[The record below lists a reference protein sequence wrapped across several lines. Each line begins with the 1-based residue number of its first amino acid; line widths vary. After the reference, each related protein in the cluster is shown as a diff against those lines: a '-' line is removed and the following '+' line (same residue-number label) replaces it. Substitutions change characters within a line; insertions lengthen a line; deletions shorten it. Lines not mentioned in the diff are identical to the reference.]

1 MLDGSEFE
9 NEWRANW
16 EPKSVDRNG
25 IYSQLDSAHFYRI
38 AAAVPTQT
46 LMLLP
51 PSVTSPASNTSVP
64 NWFVGR
70 ILKFYLCRKFFLFC
84 FLFLFLLS
92 LLLFCFVF
100 CFVNIFGKY
109 QN

>member
-70 ILKFYLCRKFFLFC
+70 ILKFYLCRKFFFVLFFISVFAFFVIVLFC
-84 FLFLFLLS
+84 FLF
-92 LLLFCFVF
+92 C
-100 CFVNIFGKY
+100 
-109 QN
+109 